1 MALIILT
8 AVVYALNVAIGVVLG
23 QKYLRTGKIGYVWL
37 AVVVVLWPFVSSLL
51 HWEFGSELR
60 GIVGHKF
67 VWLYPFNLLA
77 QGRTARGTLGEFIAV
92 DWEIVGVGARLL
104 VVVFL
109 CRPGIAS
116 DLRVTESSGYAGRNT
131 PDTPA

>member
-51 HWEFGSELR
+51 HWKFGSEVP
-60 GIVGHKF
+60 GVAGHKLA
-67 VWLYPFNLLA
+67 WLYPFNLLA
-77 QGRTARGTLGEFIAV
+77 QGRMTPGTLGEYI
-92 DWEIVGVGARLL
+92 WELVRVGFALL